1 MIEQGKFQ
9 IGNSVPFT
17 AKSMKQTF
25 ESLASEDSGRTDDGV
40 MQITWVLQRIRKI
53 EITMPPMTTTEVSS
67 LLALVQGQEYEMTYY
82 DILDNEERTK
92 RFYTSNSEG
101 DCYSGVIYN
110 GLWQGVTF
118 NAIELGGEKKV
129 DDNWIEVS

>member
-1 MIEQGKFQ
+1 MIEQGKFK
-9 IGNSVPFT
+9 IDNTTFT

-53 EITMPPMTTTEVSS
+53 EITMPPMTTSEVA
-67 LLALVQGQEYEMTYY
+67 LLLDKVHGLTYQMTYY
-82 DILDNEERTK
+82 DILDNTEKTK
-92 RFYTSNSEG
+92 TFYTSNSEG
-101 DCYSGVIYN
+101 DCYSGVLHN

-129 DDNWIEVS
+129 NGQWVEVS